1 MRDLRLSLYCAL
13 IGWFQGALVEY
24 YYYWKKTPAANSS
37 RPHTRRRRPRKQAS
51 TPSSQQ
57 TSNEDG
63 KSTLT
68 SSHHASLSPILNGA
82 RVCRCWKVFCSVAL
96 HENPAHT
103 MWPTKKSK
111 KKTAQIPAFYCSPQQ
126 LAALRSRL

>member
-1 MRDLRLSLYCAL
+1 MHIFQLRMRDLRVSLYCAL

-68 SSHHASLSPILNGA
+68 SSHHASLSISHTKRRPCVQVLEIILQ
-82 RVCRCWKVFCSVAL
+82 CSIA
-96 HENPAHT
+96 
-103 MWPTKKSK
+103 
-111 KKTAQIPAFYCSPQQ
+111 
-126 LAALRSRL
+126 